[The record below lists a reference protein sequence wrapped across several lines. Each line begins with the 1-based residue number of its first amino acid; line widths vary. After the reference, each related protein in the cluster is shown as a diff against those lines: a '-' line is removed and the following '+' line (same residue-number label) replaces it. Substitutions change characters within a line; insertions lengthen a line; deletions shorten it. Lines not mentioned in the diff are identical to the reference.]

1 MRTTGLQRWIGT
13 SDAKGWYL
21 VRRVRRWGIL
31 SAGRVGAFIDTGFIL
46 FGSTCYLI
54 IPVGSKSLN
63 TFYTRSNLTPRDVE
77 VLFWSLQPAASCPA
91 VSVLSCVQLSV
102 TPWTVARQAPLSM
115 GSSRQEYCSG
125 LPCPPPGGLPD
136 PGIKLASLMSPA
148 FATVSDFCTI

>member
-1 MRTTGLQRWIGT
+1 MRTTGLHRWIGT
-13 SDAKGWYL
+13 SDATGWYL

-31 SAGRVGAFIDTGFIL
+31 SAGRVGAFIDTGFML

-63 TFYTRSNLTPRDVE
+63 TFYTRSDLTPRDVE

-102 TPWTVARQAPLSM
+102 TPINETTFTCFLVKAIILWKYLIRELHGNIQIFWQNLRAALTLT
-115 GSSRQEYCSG
+115 GSYKFNR
-125 LPCPPPGGLPD
+125 L
-136 PGIKLASLMSPA
+136 
-148 FATVSDFCTI
+148 

>member
-1 MRTTGLQRWIGT
+1 M
-13 SDAKGWYL
+13 
-21 VRRVRRWGIL
+21 
-31 SAGRVGAFIDTGFIL
+31 IDTGFML

-54 IPVGSKSLN
+54 IPVGGKSFN

-77 VLFWSLQPAASCPA
+77 VLSWSLQPAASCPA
-91 VSVLSCVQLSV
+91 VSALSRVQLFA

-115 GSSRQEYCSG
+115 GSSRQEYWSG

-148 FATVSDFCTI
+148 LAAVSDFCTIQRAFTGIGEHEFRWVADFGKPQRIDGIPNEYEKQ